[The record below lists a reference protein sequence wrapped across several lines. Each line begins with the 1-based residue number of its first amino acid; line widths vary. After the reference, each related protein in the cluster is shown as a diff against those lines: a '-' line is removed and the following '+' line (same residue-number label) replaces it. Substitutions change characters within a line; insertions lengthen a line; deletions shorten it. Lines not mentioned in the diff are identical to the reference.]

1 MLPCSVANVE
11 YTGRMRSLKLTSP
24 CRTGLPTSLKS
35 VQGRQQRRCLRI
47 HVSAMAAKPERRVV
61 ITGMGVVSPLGN
73 DVGEFYNN
81 LLEGKSGVSLIEK
94 WDTEGYS
101 TKFAGEIK
109 TFDGEGY
116 INPKNV
122 RRLDDVIKY
131 IILAGK
137 KALEAA
143 KLPIDKTVAEHVDPG
158 RCGVL
163 VGTAMGG
170 MTAFAAGVEA
180 LVTVGHGRMSPF
192 CIPFAITN
200 MGGAQLAMD
209 LGFMGPNYSISTAC
223 ATGNYCLLNAA
234 DHIRRGDA
242 DIMLAGGADAAVIPS
257 GIAGFIACKA
267 LSKRNDAPEKASRPW
282 DRNRDGFVMGE
293 GAGVLVMED
302 LEHAQARGAPI
313 LAEFLGGSV
322 TCDAHH
328 LTEPLP
334 DGSGVALCIERALA
348 NSGVKAEE
356 VNYVNAHATSTKAG
370 DLAEYKALRTSIP
383 HNDVRINGT
392 KSMIGHLLGGAGA
405 VEAVATVQA
414 IRTGWLHP
422 TLNVDDPEDLVD
434 MSLIVGK
441 EKQQLDVNV
450 ALSNSFGF
458 GGHNSS
464 VLFRAFKE

>member
-293 GAGVLVMED
+293 GAGGPLSSCHKCALGLLHCEFWQADGPGCVDAGVTSRTDPKNRNHNQE
-302 LEHAQARGAPI
+302 ESQGSRAQEGWITTIGNTRRMNHKIRNHKERITRVA
-313 LAEFLGGSV
+313 V
-322 TCDAHH
+322 T
-328 LTEPLP
+328 
-334 DGSGVALCIERALA
+334 RW
-348 NSGVKAEE
+348 
-356 VNYVNAHATSTKAG
+356 
-370 DLAEYKALRTSIP
+370 
-383 HNDVRINGT
+383 
-392 KSMIGHLLGGAGA
+392 KSEGI
-405 VEAVATVQA
+405 
-414 IRTGWLHP
+414 
-422 TLNVDDPEDLVD
+422 
-434 MSLIVGK
+434 
-441 EKQQLDVNV
+441 
-450 ALSNSFGF
+450 
-458 GGHNSS
+458 
-464 VLFRAFKE
+464 